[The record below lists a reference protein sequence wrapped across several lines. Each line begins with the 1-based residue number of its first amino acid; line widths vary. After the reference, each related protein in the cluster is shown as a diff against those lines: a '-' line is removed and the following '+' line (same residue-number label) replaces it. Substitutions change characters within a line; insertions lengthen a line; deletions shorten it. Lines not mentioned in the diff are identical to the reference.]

1 MRLTKKAL
9 VHLAGSQEALAALL
23 GISSAAIS
31 QWGEFPPDGRDWQ
44 LQALRPEWFSA
55 ESGKPALDESRST
68 ASDLNGAMTM
78 PLEVQGNP

>member
-31 QWGEFPPDGRDWQ
+31 QWGEFPPEGRGWQ
-44 LQALRPEWFSA
+44 LRALRPEWFRA
-55 ESGKPALDESRST
+55 ESGEPALDESRST
-68 ASDLNGAMTM
+68 ASDLNGAMAM
-78 PLEVQGNP
+78 RREVRVAS